1 MPHEGA
7 QRVQTRKATNRH
19 EAYQRLVEGHIGLAV
34 DAGFCRARI
43 EDHQLSGDRITLQG
57 SEVANFGLCSYM
69 GLALDD
75 RIKRGAIDAIH
86 RYGSVY
92 SSSAVYT
99 SVGLFD
105 DLEQRLRRIFDA
117 PVAIAAT
124 TTLAHL
130 AILPMVVTPDDRII
144 IDVQTHAT
152 VHMAVEIL
160 KAQGHEPVLVP
171 HNDMEA
177 LEKAVERAEAD
188 ARRVWYLADGVYSM
202 YGDVAPVAEIAAMQ
216 ARHESM
222 WVYYDDAHGLGWQGD
237 KGRGHVLGHIPLNDR
252 MIVAASMSK
261 GFGAGGAVVVMP
273 DEDLVHRLQMTGT
286 TFAFSGPMYPA
297 EIGAA
302 VAAADIF
309 LSPENDTRQARMRSQ
324 IELIRRLLA
333 EHQLPAMSLA
343 TSPIWFIRLG
353 SPDSVIELSR
363 RLHEDGFYV
372 NPSAFPAVPVRFSGV
387 RFTNT
392 LYHSDEQIIGLIES
406 LARHAPSLVVNRSRT
421 VKLPG

>member
-1 MPHEGA
+1 M
-7 QRVQTRKATNRH
+7 RTRKATNRH
-19 EAYQRLVEGHIGLAV
+19 EAYLRLVEYHIGLAV

-43 EDHQLSGDRITLQG
+43 EDDELAGDLITLDG
-57 SEVANFGLCSYM
+57 SKVANFGLCSYM
-69 GLALDD
+69 GLALDE
-75 RIKRGAIDAIH
+75 RVKQGAIEAIQ

-99 SVGLFD
+99 SVGLFN
-105 DLEQRLRRIFDA
+105 DLEDRLRQIFES
-117 PVAIAAT
+117 PVSIAAT

-130 AILPMVVTPDDRII
+130 SVLPMVITPDDRIL

-160 KAQGHEPVLVP
+160 KAKGHTPILLP

-177 LEKAVERAEAD
+177 LDRAVEQAAVD

-202 YGDVAPVAEIAAMQ
+202 YGDVAPVAEIAEIQ

-222 WVYYDDAHGLGWQGD
+222 WVYYDDAHGLGWQGA
-237 KGRGHVLGHIPLNDR
+237 KGRGHVLGQIPMNDR

-273 DEDLVHRLQMTGT
+273 NEELVSRLHVTGT
-286 TFAFSGPMYPA
+286 TFTFSGPMYPA
-297 EIGAA
+297 EVGAA

-309 LSPENDTRQARMRSQ
+309 LSPEHEQMRVRMQEQ
-324 IELIRRLLA
+324 IDLIRRLVT
-333 EHQLPAMSLA
+333 EHQLPVMSLA
-343 TSPIWFIRLG
+343 TSPIWFVRLG
-353 SPDSVIELSR
+353 SPDSVIELGR
-363 RLHEDGFYV
+363 RMHADGFYV
-372 NPSAFPAVPVRFSGV
+372 NPSAFPAVPVRYSGV

-392 LYHSDEQIIGLIES
+392 LYHTDEQITGLIES
-406 LARHAPSLVVNRSRT
+406 LARHVPDLVVDHDQA
-421 VKLPG
+421 VQLPR